1 MIGPLPCTK
10 NGNKSVSYFSNSNS
24 LTSAVFIS
32 RYIIT
37 YIYYY
42 SKWAEAKALP
52 TKESFD
58 VAQFLYSLIC
68 RHGVPKKLQ
77 SDQGREFVNSVNSH
91 LFKITGVKH
100 IISLAYHP
108 QTNGLI
114 EQFNQTL
121 QRSLLKM
128 VKQNENEWENY
139 LDSVLFAYRTS
150 KQASTKFSPFFLLY
164 GREPRLPNG
173 SNYW

>member
-1 MIGPLPCTK
+1 MET
-10 NGNKSVSYFSNSNS
+10 SQF
-24 LTSAVFIS
+24 LTLAVLIAKHQLCFIS

-37 YIYYY
+37 CIDYFP
-42 SKWAEAKALP
+42 KWVEAKAPP
-52 TKESFD
+52 TKESSG

-68 RHGVPKKLQ
+68 KHGVPKKVQ

-100 IISLAYHP
+100 IITLAYHP

-114 EQFNQTL
+114 ERLNQT
-121 QRSLLKM
+121 LKM

-139 LDSVLFAYRTS
+139 LDSVPFVYRTS
-150 KQASTKFSPFFLLY
+150 KQASAKFSPFFLLY
-164 GREPRLPNG
+164 GRDLIIG
-173 SNYW
+173 DCMAY